1 MFYKIEKIFLY
12 LLIIIFFSVI
22 IFYYFSEENKIKI
35 INNRLGSTEA
45 IENEYSNFPLL
56 NNDTDNVID
65 YNTSDISNNK
75 IKKRYFW
82 NLLKK

>member
-1 MFYKIEKIFLY
+1 M
-12 LLIIIFFSVI
+12 
-22 IFYYFSEENKIKI
+22 
-35 INNRLGSTEA
+35 
-45 IENEYSNFPLL
+45 IENGYSNLPLL

>member
-45 IENEYSNFPLL
+45 IENEYSNLPIAIRRFEPKIALTAGFKGL
-56 NNDTDNVID
+56 DCF
-65 YNTSDISNNK
+65 NK
-75 IKKRYFW
+75 IKK
-82 NLLKK
+82 